1 MISLSQ
7 TANQQA
13 GSQAG
18 LIETVLEA
26 IAMLAEG
33 LGLDEVND
41 FLNEAT
47 GGALKSLED
56 AAGITE
62 LLRRLGLA

>member
-1 MISLSQ
+1 
-7 TANQQA
+7 
-13 GSQAG
+13 
-18 LIETVLEA
+18 
-26 IAMLAEG
+26 MLAEG